1 MWYAFY
7 VAWARTDG
15 NDRLSWAARP
25 LCPLDLVVRSPR
37 NAESFKDWGFG
48 FMSSVIDRSSSRIK
62 PEKIEQAVIRFAG
75 DSGDGMQITG
85 SQFTNTVALYGN
97 DIATFPDFPAE
108 IRAPA
113 GTLPG
118 VSGYQLHFASSDVYT
133 PGDAVDVLIAM
144 NPAALKVNIAD
155 LKPNGI
161 LIVNSD
167 SFGENDLRKAQLTAN
182 PLEDHSLDKY
192 RLFSVEL
199 ERLTRVSLEHLGLDA
214 KSMDRCKNF
223 FALGMCYWLYNRST
237 ESTVRWIEDKF
248 KNKPLLVEANK
259 LAMKAG
265 YSYCEAT
272 EAFQISYEIPPA
284 QLAPGSYRNM
294 SGNQALALGFVTA
307 SQKSGLRLFQGS
319 YPITPASDI
328 LHELA
333 QYKDFGVMT
342 FQAEDEIAA
351 VTSTIGAAYAGAL
364 GLTTTSG
371 PGMALKTE
379 AIGLAIAVEIPL
391 VICDIQRGGPSTGLP
406 TKTEQADLLQALFG
420 RNSEAPVP
428 VIAPATPSDC
438 FWAAIE
444 ASRIAV
450 KYMVPVILLSD
461 GYLANGAEPWRIP
474 DLAEIPEIPVQFATE
489 PNSPGG
495 YLPYK
500 RNPDTLARPWA
511 VPGTPGLEHR
521 IGGLEKQD
529 VTGNINY
536 EPLNHENMVRIR
548 AAKVAAIA
556 QDIPEAV
563 PSGDPKGDL
572 LIIAWGSTHGAITA
586 AVNAQRAEGRK
597 IGHVHLRHL
606 NPLPSNLGDVIK
618 RYKHVLVPELNMG
631 QLLWILR
638 AKFLVDA
645 VGLNKIQGRPFKQAE
660 LEQKIEE
667 MLGVD

>member
-1 MWYAFY
+1 MSTLAE
-7 VAWARTDG
+7 VPPVKNKREV
-15 NDRLSWAARP
+15 
-25 LCPLDLVVRSPR
+25 LD
-37 NAESFKDWGFG
+37 
-48 FMSSVIDRSSSRIK
+48 
-62 PEKIEQAVIRFAG
+62 QAVIRFAG

-85 SQFTNTVALYGN
+85 SQFTNTAALYGN
-97 DIATFPDFPAE
+97 DIATFPDYPAE

-113 GTLPG
+113 GTIPG
-118 VSGYQLHFASSDVYT
+118 VSGFQLHFSSNEVYT
-133 PGDAVDVLIAM
+133 PGDAIDVLIAM

-155 LKPNGI
+155 LKANGI

-167 SFGENDLRKAQLTAN
+167 SFKEGDLRKAQMTSN
-182 PLEDHSLDKY
+182 PLEDHSLDKF

-199 ERLTRVSLEHLGLDA
+199 ERLTRRSLEHLGLDA

-223 FALGMCYWLYNRST
+223 FALGMCYWLYNRSMDP
-237 ESTVRWIEDKF
+237 TVRWIEDKF

-259 LAMKAG
+259 LALKGG

-284 QLAPGSYRNM
+284 QLTPGLYRSM

-307 SQKSGLRLFQGS
+307 AQKSGLTLFQGS

-328 LHELA
+328 LHELS

-351 VTSTIGAAYAGAL
+351 ITSAIGAAYAGAL
-364 GLTTTSG
+364 AITTTSG

-379 AIGLAIAVEIPL
+379 ALGLAVAVEIPL

-420 RNSEAPVP
+420 RNSEAPIP
-428 VIAPATPSDC
+428 VLAAATPADC
-438 FWAAIE
+438 FWVAIE
-444 ASRIAV
+444 ACRIAV
-450 KYMVPVILLSD
+450 KYMVPVIILSD

-474 DLAEIPEIPVQFATE
+474 ELSDIPDFPVKFATD
-489 PNSPGG
+489 PNGF
-495 YLPYK
+495 LPY
-500 RNPDTLARPWA
+500 RRDPRTLARPWA

-529 VTGNINY
+529 PTGNINY
-536 EPLNHENMVRIR
+536 EPLNHENMVRVR
-548 AAKVAAIA
+548 AAKVAAVA
-556 QDIPEAV
+556 QDIPNVLPA
-563 PSGDPKGDL
+563 GDLEGDL
-572 LIIAWGSTHGAITA
+572 LIVAWGSTCGSITA
-586 AVNAQRAEGRK
+586 ALKAQRAKGRR
-597 IGHVHLRHL
+597 IGHLHLRHL
-606 NPLPSNLGDVIK
+606 NPLPSNLGDVLK
-618 RYKHVLVPELNMG
+618 RYKKVLVPELNMG
-631 QLLWILR
+631 QLLWVLR
-638 AKFLVDA
+638 AKYLVDA

-667 MLGVD
+667 MLGL

>member
-1 MWYAFY
+1 MS
-7 VAWARTDG
+7 TLID
-15 NDRLSWAARP
+15 SP
-25 LCPLDLVVRSPR
+25 LTKSRREKLD
-37 NAESFKDWGFG
+37 
-48 FMSSVIDRSSSRIK
+48 
-62 PEKIEQAVIRFAG
+62 QAVIRFAG

-118 VSGYQLHFASSDVYT
+118 VSGYQLHFSSNDVYT

-144 NPAALKVNIAD
+144 NPAALKVNVGD
-155 LKPNGI
+155 LKANGI

-167 SFGENDLRKAQLTAN
+167 SFKETDLRKAQMTSN
-182 PLEDHSLDKY
+182 PLEDHSLDKF

-199 ERLTRVSLEHLGLDA
+199 ERLTRVALEHLGLDA

-223 FALGMCYWLYNRST
+223 FALGMCYWLYNRSMD
-237 ESTVRWIEDKF
+237 STVRWIEDKF

-284 QLAPGSYRNM
+284 QLAPGVYRNL
-294 SGNQALALGFVTA
+294 SGNQALALGFITA

-328 LHELA
+328 LHELS

-351 VTSTIGAAYAGAL
+351 ITSAIGAAYAGAL
-364 GLTTTSG
+364 AVTTTSG

-379 AIGLAIAVEIPL
+379 AMGLAVAVEIPL
-391 VICDIQRGGPSTGLP
+391 VVCDIQRGGPSTGLP

-420 RNSEAPVP
+420 RNSEAPIPIV
-428 VIAPATPSDC
+428 AAATPSDC
-438 FWAAIE
+438 FWAALE
-444 ASRIAV
+444 ASRLAI

-474 DLAEIPEIPVQFATE
+474 DAADIPEIPVHFATE
-489 PNSPGG
+489 PNSPTGG

-500 RNPDTLARPWA
+500 RDPQTLARPWA

-529 VTGNINY
+529 VSGNINY
-536 EPLNHENMVRIR
+536 EPLNHEKMVRIR

-556 QDIPEAV
+556 QDIPDIE
-563 PSGDPKGDL
+563 PTGDAAGDL

-586 AVNAQRAEGRK
+586 AVKVQRAEGRS

-606 NPLPSNLGDVIK
+606 NPLPSNLGEVIK
-618 RYKHVLVPELNMG
+618 RFKKVLVPELNMG
-631 QLLWILR
+631 QLLWVLR
-638 AKFLVDA
+638 AKYLVDA
-645 VGLNKIQGRPFKQAE
+645 VGLNKIQGRPFKQVE

-667 MLGVD
+667 MLDA

>member
-1 MWYAFY
+1 
-7 VAWARTDG
+7 
-15 NDRLSWAARP
+15 
-25 LCPLDLVVRSPR
+25 
-37 NAESFKDWGFG
+37 
-48 FMSSVIDRSSSRIK
+48 MSTLITLPPSKTKPEVIDS
-62 PEKIEQAVIRFAG
+62 AVIRFAG

-118 VSGYQLHFASSDVYT
+118 VSGYQLHFSSNDVYT

-144 NPAALKVNIAD
+144 NPAALKVNVAD
-155 LKPNGI
+155 LKANGI

-167 SFGENDLRKAQLTAN
+167 SFKETDLRKAQMTST
-182 PLEDHSLDKY
+182 PLEDHSLDKF

-199 ERLTRVSLEHLGLDA
+199 ERLTRRSLEHLGLDA

-223 FALGMCYWLYNRST
+223 FALGMCYWLYNRSMD
-237 ESTVRWIEDKF
+237 STVRWIEDKF
-248 KNKPLLVEANK
+248 KNKPLLTEANK

-284 QLAPGSYRNM
+284 QLSPGLYRNL
-294 SGNQALALGFVTA
+294 SGNQALALGLVTA

-328 LHELA
+328 LHELS

-351 VTSTIGAAYAGAL
+351 ITSAIGAAYAGAL
-364 GLTTTSG
+364 AITTTSG

-379 AIGLAIAVEIPL
+379 ALGLAVAVEIPL
-391 VICDIQRGGPSTGLP
+391 VICNIQRGGPSTGLP

-420 RNSEAPVP
+420 RNSEAPIPIV
-428 VIAPATPSDC
+428 APATPADC
-438 FWAAIE
+438 FWVALE
-444 ASRIAV
+444 ACRIAV

-461 GYLANGAEPWRIP
+461 GYLANGAEPWHVPELSEIP
-474 DLAEIPEIPVQFATE
+474 DFKVEFAKTAEGF
-489 PNSPGG
+489 
-495 YLPYK
+495 LPYK
-500 RNPDTLARPWA
+500 RDPQTLARPWA

-548 AAKVAAIA
+548 AAKVAGIA
-556 QDIPEAV
+556 QDIPEIV
-563 PSGDPKGDL
+563 PAGDPEGEL
-572 LIIAWGSTHGAITA
+572 LIVAWGSTHGPIPAGVREQRETA
-586 AVNAQRAEGRK
+586 TK
-597 IGHVHLRHL
+597 T
-606 NPLPSNLGDVIK
+606 
-618 RYKHVLVPELNMG
+618 
-631 QLLWILR
+631 
-638 AKFLVDA
+638 
-645 VGLNKIQGRPFKQAE
+645 
-660 LEQKIEE
+660 
-667 MLGVD
+667 